1 MKVLFIA
8 DFFRRQHLG
17 GGESNDKNL
26 IDYLNSKGVKVVEKN
41 SNLVIPSD
49 ILKYKKIIVGNF
61 VLLSAECKEA
71 LIRQKN
77 YIIYEHDHKYLA
89 TRDPSKF
96 FNFQIAPEHVINKA
110 FYENAQCVVVLS
122 KVCAEILK
130 SCIPRAVIHNI
141 GCSLWS
147 SDTLSF
153 LKESGKCEKVH
164 DYGILKSSN
173 ATKNYIKTK
182 QLCTARGIAP
192 FEMNSSDYY
201 EFLSLL
207 GSCET
212 FIFVPTVLET
222 FSRVCAEAKMLN
234 TQVQTIKK
242 LIGFYSE
249 DYSSLQG
256 EALIDKINEKNNQAY
271 EFFWSLVK

>member
-130 SCIPRAVIHNI
+130 S
-141 GCSLWS
+141 
-147 SDTLSF
+147 
-153 LKESGKCEKVH
+153 
-164 DYGILKSSN
+164 SN